1 MNIPGVYK
9 STDPAVN
16 FSIWGRETKYNL
28 VPGPAVWEGG
38 ASAAGAAAPM
48 VPVQNNVQPASSIA
62 QQVRPVASA
71 STLPTVAAS
80 RPAAST
86 TVAAS
91 GPAASTTVAASAAPS
106 GKGKGKG
113 KGACPL
119 PQRRRV

>member
-91 GPAASTTVAASAAPS
+91 AAPS